1 MKKRIV
7 IGLGLLIL
15 LTTITSQQKI
25 VISKFNLKEI
35 NIENNILTKKK
46 DIKKLLFPIYN
57 KNLIFLE
64 NSEIEKA
71 LMQNSFIESFE
82 IKKKYPNTLTIKIFE
97 KKPIAI
103 LQYKK
108 NKFYLSEKIEL
119 IKFENLSNY
128 QNLPYVIG
136 SKEDFEIFYNS
147 LNNIN
152 FPFDQIKKYTL
163 YESKRWDLE
172 TVNNK
177 LIRLPAKDYIK
188 SIKNYLNLINDNNFK
203 KYKLFDYRIN
213 NQLILN

>member
-103 LQYKK
+103 LQHNK

-147 LNNIN
+147 LNKIN

-188 SIKNYLNLINDNNFK
+188 SIKNYLNLINNNDFK

>member
-103 LQYKK
+103 LQYNK

-147 LNNIN
+147 LNKIN

-188 SIKNYLNLINDNNFK
+188 SIKNYLNLINNNDFK

>member
-25 VISKFNLKEI
+25 VISKFYLKEI
-35 NIENNILTKKK
+35 NIENNTLTKKK

-64 NSEIEKA
+64 NLEIEKA

-82 IKKKYPNTLTIKIFE
+82 IKKKYPNILIIKIFE

-103 LQYKK
+103 LQNKK

-119 IKFENLSNY
+119 IKFKNLPDY
-128 QNLPYVIG
+128 RNLPYIIG
-136 SKEDFEIFYNS
+136 NKEDFEIFYNN
-147 LNNIN
+147 LNKID

-163 YESKRWDLE
+163 HESKRWDLE

-188 SIKNYLNLINDNNFK
+188 SIKNFLNLINNNNFK
-203 KYKLFDYRIN
+203 KYKSFDYRIN
-213 NQLILN
+213 NQLILK

>member
-35 NIENNILTKKK
+35 NIKNNILTKKK

-57 KNLIFLE
+57 KNLIFLK
-64 NSEIEKA
+64 NLEIEKA

-103 LQYKK
+103 LQHNK

-147 LNNIN
+147 LNKIN

-188 SIKNYLNLINDNNFK
+188 SIKNYLNLINNNDFK

>member
-64 NSEIEKA
+64 NLEIEKA

-147 LNNIN
+147 LNKIN

-188 SIKNYLNLINDNNFK
+188 SIKNYLNLINNNDFK